1 MNISL
6 SFNTRFGKLPES
18 KVQVSGYYTNMTEI
32 HGCSFN
38 YNYKV
43 ANETVMEPVLQ
54 DVDMDIFT
62 CAAYCFKNAFTC
74 VNGWLYHA
82 GNKKV
87 GISWSHIYYA
97 DVYYMLM
104 LMYITCACLFHNH
117 VNFLLIHIL
126 YWYTFH
132 IHICFFP
139 LYISITYT
147 FHTHIYIILIYM
159 ACSFISNSLV
169 CFMLMYISY

>member
-87 GISWSHIYYA
+87 GISCSYIFHADVYFICIYVTYSCILNA
-97 DVYYMLM
+97 HVYYMLM
-104 LMYITCACLFHNH
+104 
-117 VNFLLIHIL
+117 
-126 YWYTFH
+126 
-132 IHICFFP
+132 
-139 LYISITYT
+139 
-147 FHTHIYIILIYM
+147 
-159 ACSFISNSLV
+159 FIS
-169 CFMLMYISY
+169 